1 MVCQIVPSYCSFEC
15 IVYCWSWSEVVGQ
28 PYCRINLGAA
38 TDLCSRATAG
48 TLEMLIWT
56 YYLIFT
62 ADFFK
67 FLCWMTCKQTSPH
80 SQWSHRLS
88 GCISPFTTCLLK
100 RLISFCFISL
110 LYADII
116 KSHSDTEAI
125 IPGESLTPTLEWV
138 TDFSLTR
145 HWITHSYITC
155 NVNHSFLYNMQRER
169 SVTLCYKISTP
180 R

>member
-28 PYCRINLGAA
+28 PYCHINLGAA

-56 YYLIFT
+56 YYLIFS

-67 FLCWMTCKQTSPH
+67 FLCWMTCKQTLPH

-116 KSHSDTEAI
+116 KSHSDTEATNSR
-125 IPGESLTPTLEWV
+125 GV
-138 TDFSLTR
+138 TDSYVGVSDRFLTDK
-145 HWITHSYITC
+145 TL
-155 NVNHSFLYNMQRER
+155 NHSFLYNMQRE
-169 SVTLCYKISTP
+169 SLIP
-180 R
+180 I